1 MKVPYEF
8 ESETQSALLNK
19 AKEQIE
25 DMMESKDPEEVK
37 EEEEEHKQMDDT
49 ELEGMIGQE
58 IADAV
63 DYIDS
68 DLSPIRAMATRYY
81 RGDPFGNEE
90 EGRSQV
96 VAMETRDTISAMMP
110 SLMRVF
116 FSSESVVEFVPRGP
130 EDVKNSQQAT
140 DYANYVFANDNN
152 GFMTAYATFKDAL
165 ARKCG
170 IMEVVWEESEEV
182 RIEQYSGLDDATLQM
197 MEQEGEEG
205 VEFKIIVSY
214 PDEDAM
220 MAMQQMPPQVDPAT
234 GMPVEMPPAMLH
246 DVEIKRIVKSG
257 RIRINSVAPEELL
270 LSRQA
275 LDFENAPIIGRR
287 KMASVAEL
295 ISIGYDEDE
304 VMQYVGSSDLA
315 DNEENLARHALNNQ
329 QFAGESANPMEQRV
343 LYCEVYIRVDYDG
356 DGVPELRKICAIGPS
371 YEVKR
376 NLPSSYIPFVA
387 FPCDPEPHTSP
398 LEAGSIFDITHDIQE
413 IKSEILRNTL
423 DSLAQSI
430 HPRTA
435 IVEGQVNID
444 DVLNNE
450 TGAVIR
456 MRAPNMVQT
465 FAQPFVGQAAFPM
478 LDYVDSIKEDR
489 TGMSKAAMG
498 LNADALQSSTR
509 AAVAATISA
518 SQGRIEMT
526 SRLLAEGM
534 KTLFKKIL
542 FLTVTHQD
550 KARMIRLRNEWVQI
564 DPRSWDTSMDVTV
577 NIGLGNGD
585 TNEKLAALAEFS
597 VRQEKIIAQYGL
609 DNPVV
614 TPQQYVRTLRKM
626 VQLAG
631 FADASAFIND
641 LPDNWK
647 APTKEPKPSPEEVLA
662 QVQAQSIQA
671 DIQKKAAELELKRQ
685 QMMMD
690 DDFRRDQLT
699 QDRLLK
705 QYELELK
712 YNTQISTAQI
722 VAEQN
727 VSSEA
732 VRQQGAIAQQVVQQA
747 QPQMQQPMQPI
758 NPQGMV

>member
-8 ESETQSALLNK
+8 ESETTSALLNK

-25 DMMESKDPEEVK
+25 DLMESKDPEEVK
-37 EEEEEHKQMDDT
+37 EEEAEHQQMDDT
-49 ELEGMIGQE
+49 DLEAMIGQE
-58 IADAV
+58 ITDAV
-63 DYIDS
+63 SYIDS

-96 VAMETRDTISAMMP
+96 VAMETRDTISAMLP

-116 FSSESVVEFVPRGP
+116 FSSENVVEFIPRGP
-130 EDVKNSQQAT
+130 EDVKDAQQAT
-140 DYANYVFANDNN
+140 DYANYVFSADNN

-170 IMEVVWEESEEV
+170 IMEAVWEETEEV
-182 RIEQYSGLDDATLQM
+182 RIEQYSGLDDQTLQLLM
-197 MEQEGEEG
+197 QEPEAEM
-205 VEFKIIVSY
+205 KIVVSY
-214 PDEDAM
+214 PDDAM
-220 MAMQQMPPQVDPAT
+220 QGDMQIDPMT
-234 GMPVEMPPAMLH
+234 GEPLPPAMLH

-257 RIRINSVAPEELL
+257 HIRVNSVAPEELI

-275 LDFENAPIIGRR
+275 LDFENSPIVGRR

-304 VMQYVGSSDLA
+304 VMEYVGNSDLA
-315 DNEENLARHALNNQ
+315 DNEEMLARHALNNQ
-329 QFAGESANPMEQRV
+329 QFTDQSANPMEQRV
-343 LYCEVYIRVDYDG
+343 LYCEVYVRVDFDG
-356 DGVPELRKICAIGPS
+356 DGIPELRKICTMGPS

-376 NLPSSYIPFVA
+376 NLPSAYIPFVA

-509 AAVAATISA
+509 AAVNATISA
-518 SQGRIEMT
+518 SQGRIELT

-585 TNEKLAALAEFS
+585 TNEKLAALTTIAAKQ
-597 VRQEKIIAQYGL
+597 QEALTQLGVT
-609 DNPVV
+609 NPLV
-614 TPQQYVRTLRKM
+614 TPQQYARTLRKI
-626 VQLAG
+626 VELSG
-631 FADASAFIND
+631 FKDASMYFND
-641 LPDNWK
+641 IPDDWK
-647 APTKEPKPSPEEVLA
+647 PEPQQPKATPEEVLA
-662 QVQAQSIQA
+662 KVQAESIQA

-685 QMMMD
+685 QMMLD
-690 DDFRRDQLT
+690 DDFRRDQMN

-727 VSSEA
+727 VNREIVKEQS
-732 VRQQGAIAQQVVQQA
+732 AIVQQA
-747 QPQMQQPMQPI
+747 AQQQQPQVQDPYMQPI

>member
-8 ESETQSALLNK
+8 ESETTSALLNK

-25 DMMESKDPEEVK
+25 DLMESKDPEEVK
-37 EEEEEHKQMDDT
+37 AEEEEHKPMDDET
-49 ELEGMIGQE
+49 LEAMIGQE
-58 IADAV
+58 ITDAV
-63 DYIDS
+63 SYIDS

-116 FSSESVVEFVPRGP
+116 FSSENVVEFVPRGP
-130 EDVKNSQQAT
+130 EDVKNAQQAT
-140 DYANYVFANDNN
+140 DYANYVFSADNN

-170 IMEVVWEESEEV
+170 IMEAVWEETEEV
-182 RIEQYSGLDDATLQM
+182 RIEQYSGLDDQTLQLLM
-197 MEQEGEEG
+197 QEPEAEM
-205 VEFKIIVSY
+205 KIVVSY
-214 PDEDAM
+214 PDPSVMVLQPEVDPMTGQTIA
-220 MAMQQMPPQVDPAT
+220 PPQQ
-234 GMPVEMPPAMLH
+234 MLH

-257 RIRINSVAPEELL
+257 QIRINSVAPEELL

-287 KMASVAEL
+287 KMATVAEL

-304 VMQYVGSSDLA
+304 VTQYVGSSDLA

-329 QFAGESANPMEQRV
+329 QFTEQSANPMEQRV
-343 LYCEVYIRVDYDG
+343 LYCELYIRVDFDG
-356 DGVPELRKICAIGPS
+356 DGIPELRKVCTMGPS

-376 NLPSSYIPFVA
+376 NLPSPYIPFIA

-465 FAQPFVGQAAFPM
+465 FAQPFVGQAAFPI

-518 SQGRIEMT
+518 SQGRIELT

-597 VRQEKIIAQYGL
+597 VRQEKIMTQFGL

-626 VQLAG
+626 VQLSG
-631 FADASAFIND
+631 FTDASAFIND
-641 LPDNWK
+641 LPDDWTPPK
-647 APTKEPKPSPEEVLA
+647 AQPKATPEEMLA

-685 QMMMD
+685 QMMLD
-690 DDFRRDQLT
+690 DDFRRDQMN

-727 VSSEA
+727 VNREA
-732 VRQQGAIAQQVVQQA
+732 MKQQAAIVQQAVQQA
-747 QPQMQQPMQPI
+747 QPDMQQPMQPI

>member
-8 ESETQSALLNK
+8 ESETTSALLNK

-25 DMMESKDPEEVK
+25 DMMESKDPEEMK
-37 EEEEEHKQMDDT
+37 EEEAEHQPMDDG
-49 ELEGMIGQE
+49 ELSAMIGLE
-58 IADAV
+58 IKDAI

-116 FSSESVVEFVPRGP
+116 FSSENVVEFVPRGP
-130 EDVKNSQQAT
+130 EDVKNAQQAT
-140 DYANYVFANDNN
+140 DYANYVFSSDNN

-170 IMEVVWEESEEV
+170 IMEAVWEETEEV
-182 RIEQYSGLDDATLQM
+182 RIEQYSGLDDQTLQLLM
-197 MEQEGEEG
+197 QEGDA
-205 VEFKIIVSY
+205 EFKIVVSY

-220 MAMQQMPPQVDPAT
+220 MSMPTQVDPVS
-234 GMPVEMPPAMLH
+234 GQVIEPPVQMLH
-246 DVEIKRIVKSG
+246 DVEMRRIVKDG
-257 RIRINSVAPEELL
+257 RIRISDVAPEELI

-287 KMASVAEL
+287 KMATVAEL
-295 ISIGYDEDE
+295 IAIGYDEDE
-304 VMQYVGSSDLA
+304 VMEHVGSSDLA
-315 DNEENLARHALNNQ
+315 DNEEVLARHALNNQ
-329 QFAGESANPMEQRV
+329 QFTDQSANPMQRTV
-343 LYCEVYIRVDYDG
+343 LYCEVYVRVDFDG
-356 DGVPELRKICAIGPS
+356 DGIPELRKICTMGPS

-376 NLPSSYIPFVA
+376 NLPSAYIPFVA

-518 SQGRIEMT
+518 SQGRIELT
-526 SRLLAEGM
+526 SRLLAEGV

-564 DPRSWDTSMDVTV
+564 DPRAWDTSMDVSV

-585 TNEKLAALAEFS
+585 TNEKLAALAQFAAK
-597 VRQEKIIAQYGL
+597 QESIINQYGL
-609 DNPVV
+609 ENPVV
-614 TPQQYVRTLRKM
+614 SPQQYVRTLRKM
-626 VQLAG
+626 VELSG
-631 FADASAFIND
+631 FKDASSFIND
-641 LPDNWK
+641 LPDDWK
-647 APTKEPKPSPEEVLA
+647 APAKPQPKPSPEEVLA

-685 QMMMD
+685 QMVMD
-690 DDFRRDQLT
+690 DDFRRDQMN

-712 YNTQISTAQI
+712 YKTQISTAQI

-727 VSSEA
+727 VN
-732 VRQQGAIAQQVVQQA
+732 RQIVQEQSAIVQNAVQQA
-747 QPQMQQPMQPI
+747 QPQMQEPMQPI

>member
-8 ESETQSALLNK
+8 ESETKSALLNK

-25 DMMESKDPEEVK
+25 DMMESKDPEQVK
-37 EEEEEHKQMDDT
+37 EEEDEHPAMTDS
-49 ELEGMIGQE
+49 ELESMIGME
-58 IADAV
+58 ITDAV
-63 DYIDS
+63 SYIDS
-68 DLSPIRAMATRYY
+68 DLSPIRAMGTRYY
-81 RGDPFGNEE
+81 RGDLFGNEE
-90 EGRSQV
+90 EGRSQI
-96 VAMETRDTISAMMP
+96 VAMEVRDTVSAMMP

-116 FSSESVVEFVPRGP
+116 FSTENVVEYVPRGP
-130 EDVKNSQQAT
+130 EDVKSAQQAT
-140 DYANYVFANDNN
+140 DYANYVFSADNN

-165 ARKCG
+165 VRKCG
-170 IMEVVWEESEEV
+170 IMEAVWEETEEV
-182 RIEQYSGLDDATLQM
+182 RIEQYSGLDDATVQILM
-197 MEQEGEEG
+197 QEPEAEL
-205 VEFKIIVSY
+205 KIVVSY
-214 PDEDAM
+214 PDESM
-220 MAMQQMPPQVDPAT
+220 QGAMQLDPMT
-234 GMPVEMPPAMLH
+234 GEPLPPAMLH
-246 DVEIKRIVKSG
+246 DVEINRIVKNG
-257 RIRINSVAPEELL
+257 RIRISSIAPEELI
-270 LSRQA
+270 LSRYA
-275 LDFENAPIIGRR
+275 LDFEGAALIGRR
-287 KMASVAEL
+287 KMATVREL
-295 ISIGYDEDE
+295 ISIGYDEEE
-304 VMQYVGSSDLA
+304 VLEYVGTSDLA
-315 DNEENLARHALNNQ
+315 DNEEALARHALNNQ
-329 QFAGESANPMEQRV
+329 QFMDQSANLMEQRV
-343 LYCEVYIRVDYDG
+343 LYVEAYARVDFDG
-356 DGVPELRKICAIGPS
+356 DGIAELRKICTMGPS
-371 YEVKR
+371 YTVKR
-376 NLPSSYIPFVA
+376 NLPTSYIPFVE

-413 IKSEILRNTL
+413 IKSEIMRNTL

-435 IVEGQVNID
+435 VVEGQVNID

-456 MRAPNMVQT
+456 MRAPGMVQT

-498 LNADALQSSTR
+498 LNADALQSSTK

-518 SQGRIEMT
+518 SQGRIELT
-526 SRLLAEGM
+526 ARLLAEGM
-534 KTLFKKIL
+534 RSLFKKIL

-564 DPRSWDTSMDVTV
+564 DPRSWDAAMDVSI

-585 TNEKLAALAEFS
+585 TNERLAALGSFAAK
-597 VRQEKIIAQYGL
+597 QESIIGQYGL

-614 TPQQYVRTLRKM
+614 SPQQYVRTLRKI
-626 VQLAG
+626 VELSG
-631 FADASAFIND
+631 FKDASSFIND

-647 APTKEPKPSPEEVLA
+647 APAKPAPKPTPEEVLA

-685 QMMMD
+685 QMILD
-690 DDFRRDQLT
+690 DDFRRDQMN

-727 VSSEA
+727 VNREA
-732 VRQQGAIAQQVVQQA
+732 VKQQSAIVQQAVQQA
-747 QPQMQQPMQPI
+747 QPQPI
-758 NPQGMV
+758 NPQGMVF

>member
-8 ESETQSALLNK
+8 ESETTSALLNK

-25 DMMESKDPEEVK
+25 DLMESKDPEEVK
-37 EEEEEHKQMDDT
+37 DEEAEHQPMDDAD
-49 ELEGMIGQE
+49 LEAMIGQE
-58 IADAV
+58 ITDAV
-63 DYIDS
+63 SYIDS

-116 FSSESVVEFVPRGP
+116 FSTENVVEFVPRGP
-130 EDVKNSQQAT
+130 EDVKNAQQAT
-140 DYANYVFANDNN
+140 DYANYVFTADNN

-170 IMEVVWEESEEV
+170 IMEAVWEESEEV
-182 RIEQYSGLDDATLQM
+182 RIEQYSGLDDSTLQLLM
-197 MEQEGEEG
+197 QEPEADL
-205 VEFKIIVSY
+205 KIVVSY
-214 PDEDAM
+214 PDESM
-220 MAMQQMPPQVDPAT
+220 QGAMQLDPMT
-234 GMPVEMPPAMLH
+234 GEPMPPAMLH
-246 DVEIKRIVKSG
+246 DVEMKRIVKSG
-257 RIRINSVAPEELL
+257 RIRVNDIAPEELI

-275 LDFENAPIIGRR
+275 LDFENSPIIGRR
-287 KMASVAEL
+287 KMATVAEL

-304 VMQYVGSSDLA
+304 VTEYVGVSDLA
-315 DNEENLARHALNNQ
+315 DNEEKLARHALNNQ
-329 QFAGESANPMEQRV
+329 QFTDQSANPMEQRV
-343 LYCEVYIRVDYDG
+343 LYCEVYVRVDFDG
-356 DGVPELRKICAIGPS
+356 DGIPELRKVCTMGPS

-376 NLPSSYIPFVA
+376 NLPSAYIPFVA

-498 LNADALQSSTR
+498 LNADALQSSTK

-518 SQGRIEMT
+518 SQGRIELT

-585 TNEKLAALAEFS
+585 TNEKLAALAQFAAK
-597 VRQEKIIAQYGL
+597 QESIINQYGL
-609 DNPVV
+609 ENPVV
-614 TPQQYVRTLRKM
+614 SPQQYVRTLRKM
-626 VQLAG
+626 VELSG
-631 FADASAFIND
+631 FKDASSFIND
-641 LPDNWK
+641 LPDDWK
-647 APTKEPKPSPEEVLA
+647 PPAKPAPKPTPEEVLA

-685 QMMMD
+685 QMMLD
-690 DDFRRDQLT
+690 DDFRRDQMN

-727 VSSEA
+727 VNREIVKEQS
-732 VRQQGAIAQQVVQQA
+732 AIVQNAVQQA
-747 QPQMQQPMQPI
+747 QPQVQEPYMQPI

>member
-8 ESETQSALLNK
+8 ESETTSALLNK

-25 DMMESKDPEEVK
+25 DLMESKDPEEVK

-49 ELEGMIGQE
+49 DLEAMIGQE

-63 DYIDS
+63 SYIDS

-96 VAMETRDTISAMMP
+96 VAMETRDTISAMLP

-116 FSSESVVEFVPRGP
+116 FSSENVVEFVPRGP

-140 DYANYVFANDNN
+140 DYANYVFGNDNN

-170 IMEVVWEESEEV
+170 IMEAVWEESEEV
-182 RIEQYSGLDDATLQM
+182 RIEQYSGLDDQTLQVLM
-197 MEQEGEEG
+197 QEPEAEM
-205 VEFKIIVSY
+205 KIVVSY
-214 PDEDAM
+214 PDPSV
-220 MAMQQMPPQVDPAT
+220 MALPPQVDPMSGQTIA
-234 GMPVEMPPAMLH
+234 PPQQMLH

-275 LDFENAPIIGRR
+275 LDFESAPIIGRR

-295 ISIGYDEDE
+295 IAIGYDEDE
-304 VMQYVGSSDLA
+304 VMEYVGSSDLA

-343 LYCEVYIRVDYDG
+343 LYCEVYVRVDFDG
-356 DGVPELRKICAIGPS
+356 DGNPELRKVCTMGPS

-398 LEAGSIFDITHDIQE
+398 LEAGSIFDITHDLQE
-413 IKSEILRNTL
+413 IKSEMLRNML

-509 AAVAATISA
+509 AAVNATINA
-518 SQGRIEMT
+518 SQGRIELT
-526 SRLLAEGM
+526 SRMLAEGM

-585 TNEKLAALAEFS
+585 TNEKLAALTAIS
-597 VRQEKIIAQYGL
+597 AKQQEALTQLGIN
-609 DNPVV
+609 NPLV
-614 TPQQYVRTLRKM
+614 TPQQYARTLRKI
-626 VQLAG
+626 VELSG
-631 FADASAFIND
+631 FKDASMYFND
-641 LPDNWK
+641 IPDDWK
-647 APTKEPKPSPEEVLA
+647 PEPQQPKATPEEVLA
-662 QVQAQSIQA
+662 KVQAESIQA

-685 QMMMD
+685 QMLLD
-690 DDFRRDQLT
+690 DDFRRDQMN

-727 VSSEA
+727 VDREA
-732 VRQQGAIAQQVVQQA
+732 MKQQAAIVQQSMQQA
-747 QPQMQQPMQPI
+747 QPEMQQPMQPI

>member
-8 ESETQSALLNK
+8 ESETTSALLNK

-25 DMMESKDPEEVK
+25 DLMESKDPEEVK
-37 EEEEEHKQMDDT
+37 EEETEHQPMDDET
-49 ELEGMIGQE
+49 LEAMIGQE
-58 IADAV
+58 IGDAV
-63 DYIDS
+63 SYIDS

-96 VAMETRDTISAMMP
+96 VAMETRDTISAMLP

-130 EDVKNSQQAT
+130 EDVKNAQQAT
-140 DYANYVFANDNN
+140 DYANYVFSNDNN

-170 IMEVVWEESEEV
+170 IMETVWEESEEV
-182 RIEQYSGLDDATLQM
+182 RIEQYSGLDDQTLQM
-197 MEQEGEEG
+197 MMQEPEAEM
-205 VEFKIIVSY
+205 KIVVSY

-220 MAMQQMPPQVDPAT
+220 QMQPMIDPMTGQEVMPPQ
-234 GMPVEMPPAMLH
+234 AMLH

-275 LDFENAPIIGRR
+275 LDFENSPIIGRR
-287 KMASVAEL
+287 KMATVAEL
-295 ISIGYDEDE
+295 IAIGYDEDE
-304 VMQYVGSSDLA
+304 VTEYVGSSDLN
-315 DNEENLARHALNNQ
+315 DNEEALARHALNNQ
-329 QFAGESANPMEQRV
+329 QFPTESANPMQQRV
-343 LYCEVYIRVDYDG
+343 LYCEVYVRVDFDG
-356 DGVPELRKICAIGPS
+356 DGIPELRKICTMGPS

-509 AAVAATISA
+509 AAVNATISA
-518 SQGRIEMT
+518 SQGRIELT
-526 SRLLAEGM
+526 SRLLSEGM

-564 DPRSWDTSMDVTV
+564 DPRSWDTSMDVSV

-585 TNEKLAALAEFS
+585 TNEKLAALTTISAKQ
-597 VRQEKIIAQYGL
+597 QEALQQLGVT
-609 DNPVV
+609 NPLV
-614 TPQQYVRTLRKM
+614 TPQQYARTLRKI
-626 VQLAG
+626 VELSG
-631 FADASAFIND
+631 FKDASMYFND
-641 LPDNWK
+641 IPDDWQPAPQQPK
-647 APTKEPKPSPEEVLA
+647 ATPEEVLA
-662 QVQAQSIQA
+662 KVQAESIQA

-685 QMMMD
+685 QMMLD
-690 DDFRRDQLT
+690 DDFRRDQMN

-727 VSSEA
+727 VDREA
-732 VRQQGAIAQQVVQQA
+732 MKQQAAIVQQSMQQA
-747 QPQMQQPMQPI
+747 QPEMQQPMQPI
-758 NPQGMV
+758 NPQGMA

>member
-8 ESETQSALLNK
+8 ESETTSALLNK

-25 DMMESKDPEEVK
+25 DLMESKDPEEVK
-37 EEEEEHKQMDDT
+37 EEKEEHQQMDDE
-49 ELEGMIGQE
+49 ELEAMIGQE
-58 IADAV
+58 ITDAV
-63 DYIDS
+63 SYIDS

-96 VAMETRDTISAMMP
+96 VAMETRDTISAMLP

-116 FSSESVVEFVPRGP
+116 FSSENVVEFMPRGP
-130 EDVKNSQQAT
+130 EDVQNAQQAT
-140 DYANYVFANDNN
+140 DYANYVFSADNN

-170 IMEVVWEESEEV
+170 IMEAVWEETEEV
-182 RIEQYSGLDDATLQM
+182 RIEQYSGLDDQTLQM
-197 MEQEGEEG
+197 LMQEPEAEM
-205 VEFKIIVSY
+205 KIVVSY
-214 PDEDAM
+214 PDESM
-220 MAMQQMPPQVDPAT
+220 QGAMQLDPMT
-234 GMPVEMPPAMLH
+234 GEPLPPAMLH

-257 RIRINSVAPEELL
+257 HIRVNSVAPEELI

-275 LDFENAPIIGRR
+275 LDFENSPIVGRR

-304 VMQYVGSSDLA
+304 VMEYVGNSDLA
-315 DNEENLARHALNNQ
+315 DNEEMLARHALNNQ
-329 QFAGESANPMEQRV
+329 QFTDQSANPMEQRV
-343 LYCEVYIRVDYDG
+343 LYCEVYVRVDFDG
-356 DGVPELRKICAIGPS
+356 DGIPELRKICTMGPS

-376 NLPSSYIPFVA
+376 NLPSAYIPFVA

-509 AAVAATISA
+509 AAVNATISA
-518 SQGRIEMT
+518 SQGRIELT

-585 TNEKLAALAEFS
+585 TNEKLAALTTIAAKQ
-597 VRQEKIIAQYGL
+597 QEALTQLGVT
-609 DNPVV
+609 NPLV
-614 TPQQYVRTLRKM
+614 TPQQYARTLSNITELSVFK
-626 VQLAG
+626 G
-631 FADASAFIND
+631 ASMYFND
-641 LPDNWK
+641 IPDDWK
-647 APTKEPKPSPEEVLA
+647 PEPQQPKATPEEVLA
-662 QVQAQSIQA
+662 KVQAESIQA

-685 QMMMD
+685 QMMLD
-690 DDFRRDQLT
+690 DDFRRDQMN

-727 VSSEA
+727 VNREIVKEQS
-732 VRQQGAIAQQVVQQA
+732 AIVQQA
-747 QPQMQQPMQPI
+747 AQQQQPQVQDPYMQPI

>member
-8 ESETQSALLNK
+8 ESETTSALLNK

-25 DMMESKDPEEVK
+25 DLMESKDPEEVK
-37 EEEEEHKQMDDT
+37 EEEAEHQPMDDS
-49 ELEGMIGQE
+49 ELEAMIGQE
-58 IADAV
+58 ITDAV
-63 DYIDS
+63 SYVDS

-116 FSSESVVEFVPRGP
+116 FGSENVVEFMPRGP
-130 EDVKNSQQAT
+130 EDVKNAQQAT
-140 DYANYVFANDNN
+140 DYSNYVFSNDNN
-152 GFMTAYATFKDAL
+152 GFMVAYATFKDAL

-170 IMEVVWEESEEV
+170 IMEAVWEESEEV
-182 RIEQYSGLDDATLQM
+182 RIEQYSGLDDATLQLLM
-197 MEQEGEEG
+197 QEPEAEM
-205 VEFKIIVSY
+205 KIVVSY
-214 PDEDAM
+214 PDE
-220 MAMQQMPPQVDPAT
+220 AMQGAMQIDQMT
-234 GMPVEMPPAMLH
+234 GEPLPPAMLH
-246 DVEIKRIVKSG
+246 DVEIKRVVKSG
-257 RIRINSVAPEELL
+257 RIRVSDVAPEELI

-287 KMASVAEL
+287 KMATVAEL
-295 ISIGYDEDE
+295 IAIGYDEDE
-304 VMQYVGSSDLA
+304 VMEHVGTSDLA
-315 DNEENLARHALNNQ
+315 DNEESLARHALNNQ
-329 QFAGESANPMEQRV
+329 QFQDQSANPMEQRV
-343 LYCEVYIRVDYDG
+343 LYCEVYARVDFDG
-356 DGVPELRKICAIGPS
+356 DGIPELRKICTMGAG

-376 NLPSSYIPFVA
+376 NLPSAYIPFVA

-518 SQGRIEMT
+518 SQGRLELT

-585 TNEKLAALAEFS
+585 TNEKLAALTTIAAK
-597 VRQEKIIAQYGL
+597 QEQALTQLGVN
-609 DNPVV
+609 NPLV
-614 TPQQYVRTLRKM
+614 TPHQYARTLRKI
-626 VQLAG
+626 VELSG
-631 FADASAFIND
+631 FKDASMYFND
-641 LPDNWK
+641 IPEDWK
-647 APTKEPKPSPEEVLA
+647 PEPQQPKATPEEVLA
-662 QVQAQSIQA
+662 KVQAESIQA

-685 QMMMD
+685 QMMLD
-690 DDFRRDQLT
+690 DDFRRDQMN

-727 VSSEA
+727 VNREA
-732 VRQQGAIAQQVVQQA
+732 VKQEAAIVQQSMQQA
-747 QPQMQQPMQPI
+747 QQPEQQPMQPI

>member
-8 ESETQSALLNK
+8 ESETTSALLNK

-25 DMMESKDPEEVK
+25 DLMESKDPEEVK
-37 EEEEEHKQMDDT
+37 EEEAEHQQMDDT
-49 ELEGMIGQE
+49 DLEAMVGQE
-58 IADAV
+58 ITDAV
-63 DYIDS
+63 SYIDS

-116 FSSESVVEFVPRGP
+116 FSTENVVEFVPRGP
-130 EDVKNSQQAT
+130 EDVKNAQQAT
-140 DYANYVFANDNN
+140 DYANYVFSNDNN

-170 IMEVVWEESEEV
+170 IMEAVWEETEEV

-197 MEQEGEEG
+197 LMDEPEAEM
-205 VEFKIIVSY
+205 KIVVSY

-220 MAMQQMPPQVDPAT
+220 QMPTQVDPVS
-234 GMPVEMPPAMLH
+234 GMPIIPPPAMLH

-257 RIRINSVAPEELL
+257 HIRVSSVAPEELL

-304 VMQYVGSSDLA
+304 VIEYVGSSDLA
-315 DNEENLARHALNNQ
+315 DNEEAIARHALNNQ
-329 QFAGESANPMEQRV
+329 QFTAESANPMEQRV
-343 LYCEVYIRVDYDG
+343 LYCEIYIRVDFDG
-356 DGVPELRKICAIGPS
+356 DGIPELRKICTMGPS

-376 NLPSSYIPFVA
+376 NLPSAYIPFVA

-435 IVEGQVNID
+435 VVEGQVNMD

-509 AAVAATISA
+509 AAVNATISA
-518 SQGRIEMT
+518 SQGRIELT

-564 DPRSWDTSMDVTV
+564 DPRAWDTSMDVTV

-585 TNEKLAALAEFS
+585 TNEKLAALAQF
-597 VRQEKIIAQYGL
+597 VAKQESILGQYGL

-626 VQLAG
+626 VELSG
-631 FADASAFIND
+631 FKDASSFIND
-641 LPDNWK
+641 LPDDWK
-647 APTKEPKPSPEEVLA
+647 APAKQEPKASPEEILA

-685 QMMMD
+685 QMLMD
-690 DDFRRDQLT
+690 DDFRRDQLV

-727 VSSEA
+727 VNSEA
-732 VRQQGAIAQQVVQQA
+732 VRQQGALAQQVVQQA
-747 QPQMQQPMQPI
+747 QPEVQQPMQPI

>member
-8 ESETQSALLNK
+8 ESESQSALLNK

-25 DMMESKDPEEVK
+25 DMMESKDPEEVS
-37 EEEEEHKQMDDT
+37 EEEAEHQPMDDS
-49 ELEGMIGQE
+49 ELEAMIGQE
-58 IADAV
+58 ITDAV
-63 DYIDS
+63 SYIDS
-68 DLSPIRAMATRYY
+68 DLSPIRAMGTRYY
-81 RGDPFGNEE
+81 RGDAFGNEQ
-90 EGRSQV
+90 EGRSQI
-96 VAMETRDTISAMMP
+96 VAMEVRDTVSAMMP

-116 FSSESVVEFVPRGP
+116 FSSENVVEFVPRGP
-130 EDVKNSQQAT
+130 EDIKSSQQAT
-140 DYANYVFANDNN
+140 DYANYVFSSDNN

-165 ARKCG
+165 VRKCG
-170 IMEVVWEESEEV
+170 IMEAVWEEREEV
-182 RIEQYSGLDDATLQM
+182 RVEEYSGLDDATLQM
-197 MEQEGEEG
+197 LMQEGDSK
-205 VEFKIIVSY
+205 VKIVVSY

-220 MAMQQMPPQVDPAT
+220 MAMPTQIDPVS
-234 GMPVEMPPAMLH
+234 GMPVTPPPAMLH
-246 DVEIKRIVKSG
+246 DVEITRVVKDG
-257 RIRINSVAPEELL
+257 RIRISSVAPEELI
-270 LSRQA
+270 LSRDA
-275 LDFENAPIIGRR
+275 LNFEGAAIIGRR
-287 KMASVAEL
+287 KMATVAEL
-295 ISIGYDEDE
+295 IEIGYDEDE
-304 VMQYVGSSDLA
+304 VLEHVGTSDLA
-315 DNEENLARHALNNQ
+315 DNEEALARHALNNQ
-329 QFAGESANPMEQRV
+329 QFQDQSANPMQQRV
-343 LYCEVYIRVDYDG
+343 LYVEAYARVDFDG
-356 DGVPELRKICAIGPS
+356 DGLPELRKICTMGSS
-371 YEVKR
+371 YKVVR
-376 NLPSSYIPFVA
+376 NLPSAYIPFVE

-398 LEAGSIFDITHDIQE
+398 LEAGSIFDITHDLQE
-413 IKSEILRNTL
+413 IKSEIMRNTL

-518 SQGRIEMT
+518 SQGCIELT

-534 KTLFKKIL
+534 KSLFKKIL
-542 FLTVTHQD
+542 FLTVTHQE

-564 DPRSWDTSMDVTV
+564 DPRAWDTSMDVTV

-585 TNEKLAALAEFS
+585 TNEKLAALTAIAAK
-597 VRQEKIIAQYGL
+597 QEQALQQLGVN
-609 DNPVV
+609 NPLV
-614 TPQQYVRTLRKM
+614 TPQQYARTLRRI
-626 VQLAG
+626 VELSG
-631 FADASAFIND
+631 FKDASMYFND
-641 LPDNWK
+641 IPDDWK
-647 APTKEPKPSPEEVLA
+647 PEPQQAKPSPEEVLA
-662 QVQAQSIQA
+662 KVQAESIQA

-690 DDFRRDQLT
+690 DDFRRDQLV

-727 VSSEA
+727 VNSEA
-732 VRQQGAIAQQVVQQA
+732 VRQQGALAQQVVQQA
-747 QPQMQQPMQPI
+747 QPEVQQPMQPI

>member
-8 ESETQSALLNK
+8 ESETTSALLNK

-25 DMMESKDPEEVK
+25 DLMESKDPEEVK
-37 EEEEEHKQMDDT
+37 DEEEEHKQMDDT
-49 ELEGMIGQE
+49 DLEAMIGQE

-63 DYIDS
+63 SYIDS

-96 VAMETRDTISAMMP
+96 VAMETRDTISAMLP

-116 FSSESVVEFVPRGP
+116 FSSENVVEFVPRGP
-130 EDVKNSQQAT
+130 EDVKDSQQAT
-140 DYANYVFANDNN
+140 DYANYVFGNDNN

-170 IMEVVWEESEEV
+170 IMEAVWEESEEV
-182 RIEQYSGLDDATLQM
+182 RIEQYSGLDDQTLQVLM
-197 MEQEGEEG
+197 QEPEAEM
-205 VEFKIIVSY
+205 KIVVSY
-214 PDEDAM
+214 PDEA
-220 MAMQQMPPQVDPAT
+220 AMQQPMVDPMT
-234 GMPVEMPPAMLH
+234 GQPMEQPPVMLH

-275 LDFENAPIIGRR
+275 LDFESAPIIGRR
-287 KMASVAEL
+287 KMATVAEL

-304 VMQYVGSSDLA
+304 VMEYVGSSDLA

-343 LYCEVYIRVDYDG
+343 LYCEVYVRVDFDG
-356 DGVPELRKICAIGPS
+356 DGNPELRKVCTMGPS
-371 YEVKR
+371 YAVKR

-398 LEAGSIFDITHDIQE
+398 LEAGSIFDITHDLQE
-413 IKSEILRNTL
+413 IKSEMLRNML

-509 AAVAATISA
+509 AAVNATINA
-518 SQGRIEMT
+518 SQGRIELT
-526 SRLLAEGM
+526 SRMLAEGM

-585 TNEKLAALAEFS
+585 TNEKLAALTAIS
-597 VRQEKIIAQYGL
+597 AKQQEALTQLGIN
-609 DNPVV
+609 NPLV
-614 TPQQYVRTLRKM
+614 TPQQYARTLRKI
-626 VQLAG
+626 VELSG
-631 FADASAFIND
+631 FKDASMYFND
-641 LPDNWK
+641 IPDDWK
-647 APTKEPKPSPEEVLA
+647 PEPQQPKATPEEVLA
-662 QVQAQSIQA
+662 KVQAESIQA

-685 QMMMD
+685 QMLLD
-690 DDFRRDQLT
+690 DDFRRDQMN

-727 VSSEA
+727 VDREA
-732 VRQQGAIAQQVVQQA
+732 MKQQAAIVQQSMQQA
-747 QPQMQQPMQPI
+747 QPEMQQPMQPI